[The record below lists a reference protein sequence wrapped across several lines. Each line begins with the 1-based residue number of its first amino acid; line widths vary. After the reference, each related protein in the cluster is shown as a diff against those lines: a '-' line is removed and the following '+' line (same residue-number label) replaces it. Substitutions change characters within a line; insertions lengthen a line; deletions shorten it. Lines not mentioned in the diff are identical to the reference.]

1 MADKNKIYNLP
12 VSEQDKAAFLI
23 LCTAQE
29 VRNQASSLIREYD
42 LSMAQLTILHILDEM
57 PGDNMTV
64 NTIRDL
70 MVEDSPNV
78 SRALN
83 KLAAKNLITKE
94 RSREDQRVVHIAI
107 TRTGRDL
114 HKICDQRLLGN
125 MLQLSKE
132 ESRTLNDLLM
142 KT

>member
-12 VSEQDKAAFLI
+12 VSDQDKAAFLI

-29 VRNQASSLIREYD
+29 VRNRSSNIIKEYD
-42 LSMAQLTILHILDEM
+42 LSMTQLTILHILDEM
-57 PGDNMTV
+57 PMENVTV
-64 NTIRDL
+64 NTVRDL

-83 KLAAKNLITKE
+83 KLAAKDLITKK
-94 RSREDQRVVHIAI
+94 RSLEDQRVVFIAI
-107 TRTGRDL
+107 SQTGRDL
-114 HKICDQRLLGN
+114 HKICDKKLLGN
-125 MLQLSKE
+125 LLHLSEE
-132 ESRTLNDLLM
+132 ESRILNELLM